1 MTSNASA
8 VSVRLAPSAAGQTA
22 HDLRLGPQPEYVD
35 ASRSSLNRIL
45 IKPLT
50 NEALRDGWE
59 AVKQAT
65 GKKGKLRS
73 NQNLSYAGIIT
84 FGTEAQKIFERLIPD
99 QQDAALRDVADKM
112 AERFGTKLTGLVV
125 HLDETALH
133 AHFQL
138 RGIGDNG
145 TVLSSLVKRGAL
157 RDVQTLAAEV
167 MGRHAPGIERGTAK
181 QTRLDRGEDYAA
193 TLNRSVKQLH
203 EDLPFEIAAKQA
215 ELADLIEKARKNEAL
230 AKKARAKAEA
240 DESRAFSALKNAET
254 YERRANT
261 AREEIGLIEASL
273 VRLGERQNGI
283 LAENQKLAE
292 SGNRIAQANGVLA
305 EAQKQAVERLEAT
318 QRQQEVIQ
326 AALGPLRAAF
336 EAVEAHSTAEAL
348 RIAAIRAEDIRRQAE
363 NEVAA
368 QLTDPHWMDQTATAI
383 LIAQKQPDWNNHW
396 DFGPLVQNA
405 GLKADKG
412 NFAQVLAEFKT
423 APKTFDYIREA
434 VDDEA
439 DVRWD
444 YGTIKEALSKFG
456 EALQRVGGQVQTLRD
471 NPVRWMRLFDGLGV
485 MVKQV
490 FERAADSLTDTL
502 LREASKPSPPPS
514 EAKPLLDLPEPVQ
527 EKLRQAF
534 SPAPPKGPS
543 PF

>member
-1 MTSNASA
+1 MSANANA
-8 VSVRLAPSAAGQTA
+8 VSVRLEPSAAGQTA
-22 HDLRLGPQPEYVD
+22 HDLRLGPQPEYID
-35 ASRSSLNRIL
+35 ASRSDLNRIL
-45 IKPLT
+45 IRPLT
-50 NEALRDGWE
+50 NEALRAEWE
-59 AVKQAT
+59 SVKRAT

-84 FGTEAQKIFERLIPD
+84 FGTEAHKTFERLTPD
-99 QQDAALRDVADKM
+99 QQDPALRDVADKV

-181 QTRLDRGEDYAA
+181 QTRLDQGEDYAA

-203 EDLPFEIAAKQA
+203 EDLPIEIAAKKA
-215 ELADLIEKARKNEAL
+215 ELAELIEKARKNEAL
-230 AKKARAKAEA
+230 AQKARAKAEA
-240 DESRAFSALKNAET
+240 DESRASNALKNAET

-261 AREEIGLIEASL
+261 ARQDIGQIEASL
-273 VRLGERQNGI
+273 LRLNELQNDI
-283 LAENQKLAE
+283 RAENQKLAE
-292 SGNRIAQANGVLA
+292 NGDRIAQANRGLA
-305 EAQKQAVERLEAT
+305 EAQKQAAERLEAT
-318 QRQQEVIQ
+318 KAQQEAIQ
-326 AALGPLRAAF
+326 AALGPLRAAY
-336 EAVEAHSTAEAL
+336 EAVATYNAAETL
-348 RIAAIRAEDIRRQAE
+348 RIAAIRAEDIRKQAE

-368 QLTDPHWMDQTATAI
+368 QLTDPHWMAQTATAI

-439 DVRWD
+439 DLRWD
-444 YGTIKEALSKFG
+444 YGMIKEALSKFG
-456 EALQRVGGQVQTLRD
+456 DALQRVGGQVQTLRD

-490 FERAADSLTDTL
+490 FERAADYLTDTR
-502 LREASKPSPPPS
+502 LREASKPTPPPP
-514 EAKPLLDLPEPVQ
+514 EAKPLLDLPQPVQ
-527 EKLRQAF
+527 DKLRQAF
-534 SPAPPKGPS
+534 STTPPKGPS